1 MRDHLMIGL
10 TGPTGAGKSTVSGF
24 FGEYGFKIVNADKIA
39 REIME
44 PNGVCV
50 RQLVYAFGK
59 SILAPDGSLNRRAL
73 AMKAFS
79 SRENTQTLNDI
90 THPQIFLRTLKLC
103 REYIDR
109 GERKII
115 FDAPVLFESN
125 SDLMCDAVVSVTAP
139 KEVRISR
146 LMQRDRLPREEI
158 ERRISAQKDNA
169 FYESRSDFTIDG
181 SQDIAQVRSQVQSII
196 NKFGR

>member
-196 NKFGR
+196 NKLGR

>member
-1 MRDHLMIGL
+1 MSVLASMTVVWGMCF
-10 TGPTGAGKSTVSGF
+10 ST
-24 FGEYGFKIVNADKIA
+24 
-39 REIME
+39 
-44 PNGVCV
+44 
-50 RQLVYAFGK
+50 
-59 SILAPDGSLNRRAL
+59 
-73 AMKAFS
+73 KAFS

-103 REYIDR
+103 RAYIDR

>member
-1 MRDHLMIGL
+1 MIGL